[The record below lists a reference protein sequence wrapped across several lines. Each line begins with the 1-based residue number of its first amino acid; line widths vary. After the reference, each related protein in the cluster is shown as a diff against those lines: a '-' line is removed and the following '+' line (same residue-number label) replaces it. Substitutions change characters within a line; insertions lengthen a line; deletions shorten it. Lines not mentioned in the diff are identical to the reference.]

1 MNETPGADFGGFM
14 GWWVLAI
21 GVVVALATD
30 GDMQTLGM
38 WVAGIGLAIALFA
51 RSTRP
56 LERDVMSKAENQGGF
71 CSLIG
76 LLVLIVVVMLLIA
89 GSVVLV
95 GGGL

>member
-30 GDMQTLGM
+30 GDMQALGM
-38 WVAGIGLAIALFA
+38 WIAGAGLAIALFA

-56 LERDVMSKAENQGGF
+56 LEQAVMDNARTSGGF
-71 CSLIG
+71 CGLIG
-76 LLVLIVVVMLLIA
+76 LMLLIIIVMGGMA
-89 GSVVLV
+89 IGILQV